1 MEIIIDFCL
10 SFDNGLLLN
19 KGYKSMESLKIHM
32 TQRAVATNEHDDQ
45 FIRELNLSNIP
56 HTNTHHKDNLI
67 VSA

>member
-10 SFDNGLLLN
+10 SFHNRLLLN
-19 KGYKSMESLKIHM
+19 KGYKSIESLKIHM

-45 FIRELNLSNIP
+45 FICELNLSHIP